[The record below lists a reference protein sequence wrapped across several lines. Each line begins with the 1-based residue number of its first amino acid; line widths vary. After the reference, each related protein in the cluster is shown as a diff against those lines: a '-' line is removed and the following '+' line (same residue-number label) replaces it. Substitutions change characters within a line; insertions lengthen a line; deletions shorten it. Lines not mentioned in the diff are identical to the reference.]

1 MEVPTLSPLEI
12 VSRDVTNLT
21 PDAPAPRERAFSPSG
36 TVRLCRAILYFK
48 TVLDSDGSARDA
60 GHVPLSTA
68 LELYFSTHFPAA
80 VCYQRMLGFY
90 ASVVSYQ
97 GIAVCRAVAR
107 FLHLLPGQDL
117 SAESLRVW
125 LALSVELAAR
135 EGSGGARCAD
145 LSMLYAEEFSG
156 YTPAATNG
164 ARRRSWVG
172 GGGGA
177 GPLHAAPG
185 VAGAVV
191 RDRLRAQGSSA
202 PLVSADAFAEA
213 VSEQLSGGRLP
224 PRALGGLLL
233 DLLGGGG
240 EGGGDAATAA
250 ALRVVWREGSG
261 RGGGSLLPP
270 PGSRASPGEHD
281 FVAVEEGLLAVVDAW
296 AAAEERAHVALRAV
310 LGLGGAGAL
319 APGYSSGGH
328 AGTTASAGAAPATP
342 AAPPGEPPSLTPAQV
357 RLPCMAGSV
366 LAALQSTAGVVALQ
380 AIGGRDACN
389 VTAAL
394 AVHEAFAAPSAA
406 ASRDP
411 AAALSPLLRVFITGE
426 RRDGG
431 AFDGGGAER
440 ASQSVRT
447 LPRLASAALLLQ
459 RVWRLG
465 SVLVSYD
472 TRRCGLLPPWT
483 VAAILAAS
491 GLYDGRSA
499 AAMHGGLSR
508 AFRSFAVEPGPQA
521 VSSVFS
527 ETLSADARGRVDV
540 ARYLHEP
547 PSEAP
552 PEAPSAA
559 SHLARGGAGSP
570 TWGQRSP
577 SPIINTVGHLLLQ
590 GGGRPDGAEPASP
603 PQLAERSRPGR
614 ESPGGTSPHHLGA
627 AAAAIPWAAQVLRA
641 APLPSSSS
649 RAHGGGAGASSLIS
663 DDSAAFDYARFWAV
677 LYGLIVEVGVREQQR
692 FARPLV

>member
-1 MEVPTLSPLEI
+1 MEAPTPSPLEI
-12 VSRDVTNLT
+12 VSREVTNLT
-21 PDAPAPRERAFSPSG
+21 PDTPAPRERAFSPSG

-145 LSMLYAEEFSG
+145 LCVLHPEEFSG
-156 YTPAATNG
+156 YTPAATSG
-164 ARRRSWVG
+164 ARRRSWIG
-172 GGGGA
+172 GGGGV

-224 PRALGGLLL
+224 PRALGSLLL

-240 EGGGDAATAA
+240 EGAGDATPAGAA
-250 ALRVVWREGSG
+250 ALRIVWREGNG
-261 RGGGSLLPP
+261 RGGSFLPP
-270 PGSRASPGEHD
+270 PGSCASLGERD

-296 AAAEERAHVALRAV
+296 AAAEDRAHAALRAM

-319 APGYSSGGH
+319 APVHSSGGH
-328 AGTTASAGAAPATP
+328 ATTTALVGAAPATP

-366 LAALQSTAGVVALQ
+366 LATLQSTDGVVALQ

-394 AVHEAFAAPSAA
+394 AIHEAFSAPSAA
-406 ASRDP
+406 ASHDP
-411 AAALSPLLRVFITGE
+411 AAALSPLLRMFITGG

-431 AFDGGGAER
+431 ISDGGGDAER
-440 ASQSVRT
+440 ASMR
-447 LPRLASAALLLQ
+447 PRLAAAALLLQ

-483 VAAILAAS
+483 VAVILAAS
-491 GLYDGRSA
+491 GLYDGCSA
-499 AAMHGGLSR
+499 AAMHDGLSR
-508 AFRSFAVEPGPQA
+508 AFRSFAVDPGPQA

-547 PSEAP
+547 P
-552 PEAPSAA
+552 PEAQDTPSAA
-559 SHLARGGAGSP
+559 SFLARGGAGSP
-570 TWGQRSP
+570 MGGQRSP
-577 SPIINTVGHLLLQ
+577 SPTNINTVGHLLLQ
-590 GGGRPDGAEPASP
+590 GGRPDGAEPAFP
-603 PQLAERSRPGR
+603 PQLAERPRPGR
-614 ESPGGTSPHHLGA
+614 ESPGGTLPHHPGGA
-627 AAAAIPWAAQVLRA
+627 AAAGAAIPWAAQVLRA
-641 APLPSSSS
+641 APLPSSS
-649 RAHGGGAGASSLIS
+649 RAHGGGGAGTSLIS

-677 LYGLIVEVGVREQQR
+677 LYGLVVEVCRAAGP
-692 FARPLV
+692 AR